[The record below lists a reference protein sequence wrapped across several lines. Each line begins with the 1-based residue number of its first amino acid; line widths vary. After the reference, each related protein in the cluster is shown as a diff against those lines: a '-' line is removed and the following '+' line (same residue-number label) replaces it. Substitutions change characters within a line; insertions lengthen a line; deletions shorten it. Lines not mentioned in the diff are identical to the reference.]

1 MTAYEMRIS
10 DWSSDVCSSD
20 LARAD
25 RYFIDNGVIPCLHD
39 QMLQP
44 PQLMDARLTS
54 DHGGDSIV
62 RPHQQ
67 GFLDARPPYTSP
79 AGYGRQ
85 HAPDD
90 NKLKIVERPF
100 NSIGDSIVVGK
111 APELRTIGN
120 DDFRDTGVQELR
132 TPPAIPQVVLA
143 ERFAPTAPIDP
154 IPCHPHLH
162 YTSPPLDEDPPRP
175 PPN

>member
-1 MTAYEMRIS
+1 
-10 DWSSDVCSSD
+10 
-20 LARAD
+20 
-25 RYFIDNGVIPCLHD
+25 
-39 QMLQP
+39 MLQP

-90 NKLKIVERPF
+90 NKPKIFERPF

-120 DDFRDTGVQELR
+120 DDLRDTGVPALR
-132 TPPAIPQVVLA
+132 TRPAIPQVEVA
-143 ERFAPTAPIDP
+143 ELFATTERTDP
-154 IPCHPHLH
+154 IPNSESGREGTRCG
-162 YTSPPLDEDPPRP
+162 TAFSNRGCQD
-175 PPN
+175 N